1 MKSGINIKF
10 VIHHLG
16 AILILEAAFMLLDDF
31 ISFFYDKKH
40 LLQLFDTTLITLVV
54 GILLFY
60 TTRKLEKLY
69 TDRETFLIVTGGW
82 IIISLFGTLPYLF
95 TGYIS
100 SFTDAFFETM
110 SGFTTTGAS
119 ILINIEGLSKG
130 VLFWRSETHWIGGI
144 GIIVIFITIFN
155 FIKNNNVHQL
165 FSSEFSNVTG
175 QKLYPKVIQVTKM
188 LLIIYV
194 SFTVLETYLLMDG
207 GMSFFDSVCHSFG
220 TIATGGFSTKNN
232 SIEGFSPYIQYVIM
246 FFMLLSG
253 ANFNLYIALFSKRK
267 NIFKDEEL
275 RLYLFFIF
283 FIGFIITLIL
293 FFKMHYDFEYS
304 FRTAFFQVISIITA
318 TGFTSTDYLQWP
330 QYAWI
335 LLIFLMF
342 IGASSSSTGGGIKV
356 IRVLIS
362 LKYIKQLFKKAS
374 HPRMVSVIKYNGK
387 PVDPQVVRRVLAFIV
402 MYLLIVVGSAFLLM
416 INDVSATTSFG
427 SVLTCMGGVGPGLE
441 LTGPASNFYALPD
454 FSKWVLSFD
463 MLVGRLE
470 IFSVFVLFVPGFWKN

>member
-1 MKSGINIKF
+1 
-10 VIHHLG
+10 
-16 AILILEAAFMLLDDF
+16 
-31 ISFFYDKKH
+31 
-40 LLQLFDTTLITLVV
+40 
-54 GILLFY
+54 
-60 TTRKLEKLY
+60 
-69 TDRETFLIVTGGW
+69 
-82 IIISLFGTLPYLF
+82 
-95 TGYIS
+95 
-100 SFTDAFFETM
+100 
-110 SGFTTTGAS
+110 
-119 ILINIEGLSKG
+119 
-130 VLFWRSETHWIGGI
+130 
-144 GIIVIFITIFN
+144 
-155 FIKNNNVHQL
+155 L

-188 LLIIYV
+188 LLVIYV
-194 SFTVLETYLLMDG
+194 SFTVLETYLLMEG

-246 FFMLLSG
+246 FFMMLSG

-283 FIGFIITLIL
+283 LIGSIITLIL
-293 FFKMHYDFEYS
+293 FFKMHYDLEYS

-387 PVDPQVVRRVLAFIV
+387 PVHPQVVRRVLAFIV
-402 MYLLIVVGSAFLLM
+402 MYLLIAVGSAFLLM
-416 INDVSATTSFG
+416 VNDVSATTSFG

-441 LTGPASNFYALPD
+441 LTGPASNFYGLPD